1 MPPSDLTG
9 CLVRPSVGP
18 SLRLSSSG
26 SLPQIAT
33 FWAGRSHEPVWVPWG
48 AVGIVL
54 GPSEDARYR
63 WRVAFGGTI
72 ALARRSDLE
81 VID

>member
-1 MPPSDLTG
+1 MPEL
-9 CLVRPSVGP
+9 
-18 SLRLSSSG
+18 
-26 SLPQIAT
+26 AT
-33 FWAGRSHEPVWVPWG
+33 FWAGRAHEPVWVPWG
-48 AVGIVL
+48 AVGIVI